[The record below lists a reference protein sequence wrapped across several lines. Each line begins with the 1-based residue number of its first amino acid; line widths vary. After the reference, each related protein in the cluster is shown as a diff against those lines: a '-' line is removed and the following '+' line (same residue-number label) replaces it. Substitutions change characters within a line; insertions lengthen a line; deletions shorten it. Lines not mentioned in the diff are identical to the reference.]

1 VSNPVAAVSNPV
13 AAVSN
18 PVAAAYNDDRLLDK
32 VFCRCRKCSKTLA
45 HRERGGFGWNRHQ
58 G

>member
-1 VSNPVAAVSNPV
+1 MAAVSNPV

-45 HRERGGFGWNRHQ
+45 HREWGGFGWNRHQ